1 MRKNAT
7 LLHLMTIFLAVIGLC
22 AATLSGYILFYSQF
36 PHPSTSKIDIAASPE
51 ITTAQVNNAEDDADP
66 VHFESDQ
73 EDYDILPEKEEIDTL
88 ETSSVSSFSSG
99 FEPTAQEYRQQT
111 GRSATLAESF
121 RYDSHCEASSGLH
134 SLGKSEPAHIHC

>member
-51 ITTAQVNNAEDDADP
+51 INSAMVYNAEDYSLP
-66 VHFESDQ
+66 VHF
-73 EDYDILPEKEEIDTL
+73 
-88 ETSSVSSFSSG
+88 
-99 FEPTAQEYRQQT
+99 
-111 GRSATLAESF
+111 
-121 RYDSHCEASSGLH
+121 
-134 SLGKSEPAHIHC
+134 